1 MVSLQ
6 SISHLQCHEWNDE
19 KCKGNDRFDLVKE
32 KEMDENGLQANH
44 SCGPQANPTRVNND
58 LFFNNVLGS
67 C

>member
-1 MVSLQ
+1 
-6 SISHLQCHEWNDE
+6 
-19 KCKGNDRFDLVKE
+19 VKE

-44 SCGPQANPTRVNND
+44 SCGPQVNPTRVNND